1 MRVLHVGKFYPPEPG
16 GMERVVQELCQSE
29 QSTVDTR
36 ALVASRSAATINER
50 VNGVPVTRVASIGRI
65 GSVGICPTFPIWM
78 RRLSGDVVV
87 IHEPNPLAVCSHLVA
102 KPAGRL
108 VVWFHAE
115 IVRPQWKYRLLY
127 RPWQRRL
134 LARADR
140 IIVSSPNLRDNAVE
154 LQEFRAKC
162 TVIPFG
168 IEPRR
173 LSLTESVAARASV
186 LRQQHRSQ
194 IVLFVGRLVS
204 YKGADVLLRALRGL
218 DATGVIVGDGPLRSD
233 LQALARDLGLQQRVL
248 FRGEVSHEELVA
260 WYHAC
265 DLFVLPSVTKAEA
278 FGLVQAEAMACGKPV
293 VSTQLPS
300 GVPWVNQHRE
310 TGLVVPPGDV
320 EALRDALGALL
331 DNESLRQTMGERGRL
346 RVRRELTVE
355 RMVRQ
360 TTSLY
365 EELLIP
371 IGPVAT
377 EVRVGGNR

>member
-16 GMERVVQELCQSE
+16 GMERVVQQLCE
-29 QSTVDTR
+29 AERPVADTR
-36 ALVASRSAATINER
+36 ALVTNRSLATVHETLNT
-50 VNGVPVTRVASIGRI
+50 VPVTRVASIGRI

-78 RRLSGDVVV
+78 RRLSNDVVV

-102 KPAGRL
+102 KPTGRL

-115 IVRPQWKYRLLY
+115 VVRPQWKYRLLY

-140 IIVSSPNLRDNAVE
+140 IIVSSPNLRDCAVA

-168 IEPRR
+168 IEPGR
-173 LSLTESVAARASV
+173 LSLTESVAARTSV
-186 LRQQHRSQ
+186 LRQQHGSR

-218 DATGVIVGDGPLRSD
+218 DATCVIVGDGPLRSD
-233 LQALARDLGLQQRVL
+233 LQALTQDFGLQRRVL
-248 FRGEVSHEELVA
+248 FRGDVSHEELVA

-320 EALRDALGALL
+320 EALRDALGELL
-331 DNESLRQTMGERGRL
+331 DNESLRQAMGEQGRL

-365 EELLIP
+365 AELLIP
-371 IGPVAT
+371 LGTIAT
-377 EVRVGGNR
+377 EVRVHGSR